1 MDTLIFAGL
10 LALVIALFRQAPG
23 RRGRMIVLG
32 SWWVLL
38 VVTLFLLAHH
48 ITSSLKLGLSY

>member
-10 LALVIALFRQAPG
+10 LATMLGIVRRAARTKVLAAWWIMLALT
-23 RRGRMIVLG
+23 
-32 SWWVLL
+32 LL
-38 VVTLFLLAHH
+38 LLAHH